1 MHVLPVWVLFRINLF
16 LLTAA
21 GVWDIF
27 NLHSKPMMFCHFSS
41 SFVDCA
47 SWSTSA
53 VCRGYAVQCLWSLV
67 TANKE
72 GKMLLCSMN
81 ATEAELMLFLNR
93 IALKTKLKS

>member
-27 NLHSKPMMFCHFSS
+27 NLHSKLMMFSS
-41 SFVDCA
+41 SFVDCV

-72 GKMLLCSMN
+72 GKMLLCSMDAN
-81 ATEAELMLFLNR
+81 EAELMLFLNR
-93 IALKTKLKS
+93 IALKTKFKS